1 MPLVLQGFD
10 KTITFLDAF
19 EIDLSHEMND
29 KISKAMRPIQTK
41 ARGFI
46 SSAVPQGLSG
56 WAKPPKTEVSG
67 WRDFPIFNVGVM
79 RAGIQYHPGLQTQ
92 TRRGF
97 QRAYSVTNESAAG
110 AIYETAGRKHPHGT
124 PNKSRSGVVD
134 WNGKFH
140 ANPEAGEHFIDA
152 LNVAHPIVRAK
163 RPVGSKGRS
172 KKTSNGRA
180 IFKAWN
186 EDQGKVIGAV
196 NAAIRKASTDFNKR
210 NTTLKVPS

>member
-10 KTITFLDAF
+10 KTIYFLDAF
-19 EIDLSHEMND
+19 EIDLSLQMNR
-29 KISKAMRPIQTK
+29 KIELVMKPIQTK

-46 SSAVPQGLSG
+46 SNAVPQGLSG
-56 WAKPPKTEVSG
+56 WAKPPKTSVEG
-67 WRDFPIFNVGVM
+67 WRDFPIFNSNTM
-79 RAGIQYHPGLQTQ
+79 RAGIEYHPGLQTQ

-97 QRAYSVTNESAAG
+97 QRAYSVSNESAAG
-110 AIYETAGRKHPHGT
+110 AIYETAGRKHPQGI
-124 PNKSRSGVVD
+124 PNKSRSGVRD

-140 ANPEAGEHFIDA
+140 ANSKAGQHFIDA
-152 LNVAHPIVRAK
+152 LNAGNPISRATRAK
-163 RPVGSKGRS
+163 GSKGRS

-196 NAAIRKASTDFNKR
+196 NAAIRKASTDFNAKH
-210 NTTLKVPS
+210 TIFKVPA